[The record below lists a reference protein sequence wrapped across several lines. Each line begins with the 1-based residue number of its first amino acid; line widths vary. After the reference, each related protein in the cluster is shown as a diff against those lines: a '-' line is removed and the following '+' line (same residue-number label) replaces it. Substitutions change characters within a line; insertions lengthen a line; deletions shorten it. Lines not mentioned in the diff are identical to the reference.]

1 MESDSLGFPFELG
14 PTRTIKSGFRENA
27 SHSSQKRS
35 FTSLH
40 LHGYVCTIYDSEQS
54 HGQSLV
60 LIVTRTRPRATST
73 VEWPRTE
80 SIDLGPP
87 AAGRS
92 TKEVRGTVSGEDA
105 SRQPIR
111 GRRYVLVQHITYN
124 LQVGVAVF
132 QGRQASERASERAH
146 VATTHGKRT
155 RKARRAWAFQRDAG
169 RRFGRRQLYR
179 TPPRR
184 AVVAR
189 VRKVPS

>member
-1 MESDSLGFPFELG
+1 MSEHSQWAVTCTVL
-14 PTRTIKSGFRENA
+14 TVARTIP
-27 SHSSQKRS
+27 
-35 FTSLH
+35 
-40 LHGYVCTIYDSEQS
+40 
-54 HGQSLV
+54 
-60 LIVTRTRPRATST
+60 RTRPRATST

-80 SIDLGPP
+80 SLDLGPP

-92 TKEVRGTVSGEDA
+92 TKDVRGTVSGEDA
-105 SRQPIR
+105 SRQPIG

-124 LQVGVAVF
+124 LQVGVAHIP
-132 QGRQASERASERAH
+132 GSSGERASERAH
-146 VATTHGKRT
+146 VATTHGRRT